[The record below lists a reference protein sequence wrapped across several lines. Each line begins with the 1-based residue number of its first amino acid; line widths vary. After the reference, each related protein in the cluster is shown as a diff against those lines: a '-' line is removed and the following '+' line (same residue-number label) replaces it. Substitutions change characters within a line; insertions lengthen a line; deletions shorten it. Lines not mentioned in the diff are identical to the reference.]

1 MTTLWSDIKYGFR
14 QLWKNPGFTVAAAL
28 TLAIGIGANIT
39 MFSVVNAVLL
49 RPLPFEDSDR
59 LVVVRQGTS
68 PTFSYP
74 DFLDWRQQNQIF
86 EDFAA
91 YTAALFEM
99 VERDGAHKVDG
110 AEVSGEFF
118 SMLKVSA
125 CLGRTFNKTDERQNT
140 EPVAVISYDF
150 WQSHLG
156 QDKKILGRTITLE
169 DKVYTIVGVLPRG
182 FRYPEPIGNAQIWTV
197 LNPSGDQLTN
207 RGLYWLQTA
216 GRLKAD
222 ISKEQALFL
231 MKEKLKQ
238 MAQASGSDDSEISM
252 VSLRDTVVSK
262 VRATLWVLA
271 GIVGF
276 ILLIVCANVVN
287 LCLAKA
293 SSRHKEMA
301 VRRALGAG
309 KLRLLRQLTTESILL
324 SLVGGVTGL
333 IISVWAISVFKI
345 KIAGIVPMADSIHI
359 NPQELLFG
367 LGVSLLVGVFLGI
380 TSFWHIQRSRPANV
394 LTESRGSSGHHARL
408 SNILIAAQ
416 IAMALVLSVGMVL
429 MIRSMLRL
437 STADIGFNR
446 ENLVAFKIGTKDYDE
461 TQRYQLSR
469 ELLERLSVLPFVKS
483 ISTDSWMPCLS
494 GGITSYVTAEGY
506 TSDDEKPISATY
518 HSVSADY
525 FKTLQIPILKG
536 HGFSPEEYQE
546 RAAVV
551 VVNESLA
558 RLFWP
563 GQDPIGRELSFF
575 GEKNRVIGVAADMI
589 QGNIKMGKPNHLFFP
604 FDRYPMIMR
613 FFDGFYGGYKINI
626 VVRTAS
632 GPGPVIEQA
641 RAILKD
647 IDSTLPLFDVT
658 TFKAQM
664 DKCISQER
672 FTTAFLTVFAS
683 IALLLIVIGIYG
695 VVSYAVTRQTREIG
709 IRMALGAQKTGILVM
724 VLKRGLLL
732 LAAGLVIGIA
742 GSVGLTRFLAGYL
755 YEVSATDALTF
766 VLAPIIIAIVSML
779 ACFIPA
785 CRAAGTD
792 PMETLRYE

>member
-1 MTTLWSDIKYGFR
+1 MSTLINDIKYAVR
-14 QLWKNPGFTVAAAL
+14 QLRKNPGFTIVAAL

-49 RPLPFEDSDR
+49 RPLPFENPDR
-59 LVVVRQGTS
+59 LVIVQLGKS

-74 DFLDWRQQNQIF
+74 DFSDWRQQNQIF

-91 YTAALFEM
+91 YTAALFEL
-99 VERDGAHKVDG
+99 VERDGTRKIDG
-110 AEVSGEFF
+110 AQVSGEFF

-125 CLGRTFNKTDERQNT
+125 CLGRTITKADEQQNT
-140 EPVAVISYDF
+140 KPVAVISNDF
-150 WQSHLG
+150 WQSHFG
-156 QDKKILGRTITLE
+156 QDKEILGRSITLE

-182 FRYPEPIGNAQIWTV
+182 FLYPESIDNAQIWTV
-197 LNPSGDQLTN
+197 LNPSGEQLTN
-207 RGLYWLQTA
+207 RSFYWLQTA
-216 GRLKAD
+216 GRLKAGLS
-222 ISKEQALFL
+222 IEQAQLL
-231 MKEKLKQ
+231 MKEKHQ
-238 MAQASGSDDSEISM
+238 QIAQASGSDDREISM
-252 VSLRDTVVSK
+252 VGLRDTVVSN
-262 VRATLWVLA
+262 VRTTLWVLA

-287 LCLAKA
+287 LCLARA
-293 SSRHKEMA
+293 SSRYKEMA
-301 VRRALGAG
+301 VRSALGAG
-309 KLRLLRQLTTESILL
+309 KMRLLRQFTTESILL
-324 SLVGGVTGL
+324 SLIGGVTGL
-333 IISVWAISVFKI
+333 IISVWTLSVFKVQ
-345 KIAGIVPMADSIHI
+345 IAGIVPMADSIQI

-367 LGVSLLVGVFLGI
+367 LGVSLLVGIFLGI
-380 TSFWHIQRSRPANV
+380 TSFWHIQRSRPANA
-394 LTESRGSSGHHARL
+394 LTESRGSSGYHARL
-408 SNILIAAQ
+408 SNMLIAGQ
-416 IAMALVLSVGMVL
+416 IAVALVLSIGMVL

-446 ENLVAFKIGTKDYDE
+446 ENMVTFKIGTREYDE

-483 ISTDSWMPCLS
+483 VSTDSWAPCLT
-494 GGITSYVTAEGY
+494 GGVTSYVTTEGY
-506 TSDDEKPISATY
+506 TSDDEKPISAVY
-518 HSVSADY
+518 HGVSTDY
-525 FKTLQIPILKG
+525 FRTLQIPILKG
-536 HGFSPEEYQE
+536 RGFSPEECQKKD
-546 RAAVV
+546 AVV
-551 VVNESLA
+551 VINESLA

-563 GQDPIGRELSFF
+563 DEDPIGRELSFF
-575 GEKNRVIGVAADMI
+575 REKNRVIGVAADMI
-589 QGNIKMGKPNHLFFP
+589 QGNIKTDKPNHLFFP
-604 FDRYPMIMR
+604 FDRYSMIMR
-613 FFDGFYGGYKINI
+613 FFGGFYGGYNLNV
-626 VVRTAS
+626 VVRTTS
-632 GPGPVIEQA
+632 GPGPVVEQA

-724 VLKRGLLL
+724 ILKRGLLL

-742 GSVGLTRFLAGYL
+742 GSIGLTRFLAGYL
-755 YEVSATDALTF
+755 YEVSTTDALTF
-766 VLAPIIIAIVSML
+766 VLAPLIIAIVSML

-785 CRAAGTD
+785 CRAAGTN